1 MKYPARIFC
10 NPFSRGSAL
19 ENKRYSRQSILP
31 QIGNVGQEKI
41 QSLRVLVL
49 GCGALGSG
57 CAELLARAGV
67 GFLRIVDRDVVELS
81 NLQRQHL
88 FDETDVIECRP
99 KARAAAERLR
109 KINSSITIEEKIL
122 DIHAGNIESLLE
134 NIDAVIDGM
143 DRLEMRYLLNDAC
156 VKKNVPWFY
165 GAVQGISSV
174 WMTVVP
180 HKGPCLRCVFPEAP
194 APGSLPTCDMSGV
207 LGAAVSVSAA
217 MEVTQLLRYF
227 VGDITEATPNFV
239 LTKMN
244 LWTGEMTRIPVVRD
258 EDCPCCGRGFFSFLD
273 GPRDLV
279 NPLCGH
285 GAIQISPSRERF
297 LNLPDLA
304 KRIDSMADSV
314 TLREDLL
321 EIKKGELRILL
332 FPSGRAIV
340 YGERDPLRAKIWVEK
355 YVG

>member
-1 MKYPARIFC
+1 M
-10 NPFSRGSAL
+10 

-31 QIGNVGQEKI
+31 QIGREGQEKI

-88 FDETDVIECRP
+88 FDETDVLACRP

-156 VKKNVPWFY
+156 VKQNVPWFY
-165 GAVQGISSV
+165 GAVQGVASV
-174 WMTVVP
+174 WMQVVP
-180 HKGPCLRCVFPEAP
+180 HQGPCLRCVFPEVP
-194 APGSLPTCDMSGV
+194 LPGSLPTCDMSGV
-207 LGAAVSVSAA
+207 WGSAVSVSAA
-217 MEVTQLLRYF
+217 MEVTQLLSYF
-227 VGDITEATPNFV
+227 VGDTMEATPNFV

-244 LWTGEMTRIPVVRD
+244 LWTGETTRIPVVRD
-258 EDCPCCGRGFFSFLD
+258 EGCPCCGRGEFPFLEA
-273 GPRDLV
+273 PRDLV
-279 NPLCGH
+279 NTLCGH
-285 GAIQISPSRERF
+285 EAIQISPSRERF
-297 LNLPDLA
+297 LDLPDLA

-314 TLREDLL
+314 ALREDLL
-321 EIKKGELRILL
+321 EIKKGDLRILL
-332 FPSGRAIV
+332 FASGRALV